1 MQVQNHVWGPAI
13 MTVITALANVPINIW
28 LIKHYDFWGAA
39 VATSVARVLLLIL
52 LIGAHLLFILLTG
65 ANLLLLI
72 VLIGA
77 HLLFILRMGANLL
90 QLLLLIGAHLL
101 FVLLMGA
108 DLLPDLSCTA
118 SHMLAHCTDLGL
130 CCWQATR

>member
-1 MQVQNHVWGPAI
+1 MQAMQVQNHVWGPAI

-72 VLIGA
+72 LLTGA
-77 HLLFILRMGANLL
+77 TCCK
-90 QLLLLIGAHLL
+90 LLLLIGAHLL
-101 FVLLMGA
+101 FILLIGA

-118 SHMLAHCTDLGL
+118 SDMLRHCTDLGL

>member
-39 VATSVARVLLLIL
+39 VATSVARVLLLLL

-65 ANLLLLI
+65 ANLL
-72 VLIGA
+72 
-77 HLLFILRMGANLL
+77 

-101 FVLLMGA
+101 
-108 DLLPDLSCTA
+108 PDLSCTA
-118 SHMLAHCTDLGL
+118 SDMLTHCTELGL